1 MILIIAGSY
10 TLSNVQHACHHL
22 LVILLLLLHVPQHL
36 HLWPLSVSLLL
47 HSANDTTL
55 LSHLLPLSS
64 MYLLQ
69 LQLPRAKPLP
79 VLPKA
84 LQMLLF
90 QLLLLLLL
98 QLQPVVSHAQRT
110 PMLAVLLLHLLAP
123 PQCVPKLP
131 DVSKYVP
138 PKCST
143 TLTIPTPHLIWTS
156 L

>member
-22 LVILLLLLHVPQHL
+22 LVILLLLLHLPQHL

-47 HSANDTTL
+47 HNANHATL
-55 LSHLLPLSS
+55 LSHLLPLSG

-98 QLQPVVSHAQRT
+98 QLQPVVSHALWT

-123 PQCVPKLP
+123 PQCVPRLP
-131 DVSKYVP
+131 GVSKY
-138 PKCST
+138 
-143 TLTIPTPHLIWTS
+143 L
-156 L
+156 